1 MTLKQVIV
9 VRDDLKLSRGK
20 LAVQV
25 AHAAIIGYLKS
36 DSSLRRKWLDEGQK
50 KVVLKVKSLEELLGI
65 KHKAESLGLV
75 TGLVQDAGLTEV
87 PPGTITAVVIG
98 PDEERKID
106 KVTGNLPLL
115 KLEHHH
121 HHH

>member
-115 KLEHHH
+115 K
-121 HHH
+121 